1 MPRQSFKSS
10 AVINELYSQPNMEIQ
25 KTIVNRGHQVR
36 GQKWSKPTQLGI
48 NELLLIGNCP
58 QFIVVGSY
66 GWKLYPR
73 VPPHISEELRNVTG
87 RPLLGHLEPPGT
99 IFKVALKN
107 GTSTFFS
114 YDFFME
120 EIFFGCRLFMI
131 LELIKHCFPSRA
143 SFIFKGHLRLF
154 WDRPDSLAVLFKSN
168 EGFHEYNFFFRRKY
182 GNKNME

>member
-1 MPRQSFKSS
+1 MQLTWLPQAHLLLLAKLVVRKVKVLQRRALNYYVEGLQSPRQSFKSS

-114 YDFFME
+114 YDFFYGRH
-120 EIFFGCRLFMI
+120 FFWV
-131 LELIKHCFPSRA
+131 PSIHDLGTYKTLLSFK
-143 SFIFKGHLRLF
+143 SFIHF
-154 WDRPDSLAVLFKSN
+154 
-168 EGFHEYNFFFRRKY
+168 
-182 GNKNME
+182 